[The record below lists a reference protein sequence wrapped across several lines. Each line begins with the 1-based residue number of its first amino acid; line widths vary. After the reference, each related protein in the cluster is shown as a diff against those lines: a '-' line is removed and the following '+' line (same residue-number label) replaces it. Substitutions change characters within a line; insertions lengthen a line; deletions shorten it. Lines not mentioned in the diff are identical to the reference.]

1 MPRTRLTNYLRTER
15 LRSGL
20 SQEELGELLGLSRSA
35 ITKMEGKRN
44 PSAQLIISTK
54 IVFDRHPHHLFPEQ
68 YDALQHDILSR
79 ALLMT
84 ERFADC
90 ADAPSQRKY
99 ACLCALITRI
109 QSSPSL

>member
-44 PSAQLIISTK
+44 PSAQLIISAN

-79 ALLMT
+79 ALSMT

-99 ACLCALITRI
+99 SCLCSLITRI
-109 QSSPSL
+109 QSSSPL